1 MDTGKS
7 QSWIEIPALPL
18 TSCMITGKL
27 FNLFMSQFPQL
38 ENGTNDA
45 YFAEIYKDKT
55 KYVKWM
61 TNRIN
66 KFQIQMDP

>member
-1 MDTGKS
+1 
-7 QSWIEIPALPL
+7 
-18 TSCMITGKL
+18 
-27 FNLFMSQFPQL
+27 MSQFPQL